1 MLKQYKLK
9 DYDFRLVAYVVVL
22 TIIGILV
29 IGSANSSVQG
39 KQILGLVLG
48 LITMVVVS
56 LMDYEFLLRFSW
68 IFYFI
73 NIVLLTLVLIMGDKS
88 KGATRWVEIA
98 GIRFQPSE
106 LGKILLI
113 LFFAYFFAK
122 YQESVNRPKVL
133 IGSFI
138 LAGIP
143 LALIK
148 KEPDLSTTIVTAL
161 IFLVLLFMAGLSYKF
176 IATVLA
182 VSVPSAA
189 IFLALILQPDQKI
202 LRGYQ
207 YKRIM
212 GWLQPEKYA
221 DKTAV
226 YCFTAGKGY
235 VTTDKF
241 ARNITELAFFVPDF
255 DNGDF
260 TIHAVE
266 DLEFLC
272 LVLDMTEGDH
282 KNYAACH
289 TTLPIFRSFSETH
302 EYTQDCKGP
311 HTRSWQVLYSGEV
324 GRNLLGVVKAVG
336 EGTVEKGHPAVD
348 QWNYGLDNAD
358 FTLTVENEAHNA
370 GDWSFV
376 PAGLDH
382 SLTAE
387 PGKEVAYIWFERFVK
402 EREA

>member
-122 YQESVNRPKVL
+122 YQESVNRLKVL

-221 DKTAV
+221 DDA
-226 YCFTAGKGY
+226 YQQQNSIMAIGSGQLLGKGLY
-235 VTTDKF
+235 NTDVNSVKNGNFISEPQTDFIFAVVGEEMGFLGSALIIILLLLITIECIIIAKRAKDLSGRLLCCGVAALIGFQSFVNICVVTGLMPNTG
-241 ARNITELAFFVPDF
+241 LPLPFVSYGLTSLVSSF
-255 DNGDF
+255 IG
-260 TIHAVE
+260 IG
-266 DLEFLC
+266 
-272 LVLDMTEGDH
+272 LVLNVGLQPR
-282 KNYAACH
+282 KY
-289 TTLPIFRSFSETH
+289 
-302 EYTQDCKGP
+302 G
-311 HTRSWQVLYSGEV
+311 SGE
-324 GRNLLGVVKAVG
+324 R
-336 EGTVEKGHPAVD
+336 T
-348 QWNYGLDNAD
+348 
-358 FTLTVENEAHNA
+358 
-370 GDWSFV
+370 S
-376 PAGLDH
+376 
-382 SLTAE
+382 
-387 PGKEVAYIWFERFVK
+387 
-402 EREA
+402 